1 MLVVLTFGTQSEA
14 AVDFEKQ
21 VLPIFEHACFK
32 CHSELT
38 KNPKGDLKLD
48 EAVAISNATQS
59 GGSIVPG
66 KPDESELVRMIELA
80 ASDDDA
86 MPPAKENKPLSDAQ
100 KTTIR
105 QWVAEGANTGTW
117 LAYKHKKQE
126 RLSLTAEAARDVKA
140 AAAAIDK
147 IVMETLQK
155 SGDEPAAPAGEE
167 ILLRRIYLDL
177 VGRNPTFEEASAYLD
192 SSDPAKRAKLI
203 DQLLA
208 SEGYVSR
215 AFNYWADALRAKTEM
230 PRTPGEPYLV
240 WLKEV
245 LRQNKPYDQIVR
257 EMLRAEGRFWKNPA
271 TGYYFRD
278 ETNRLAGVE
287 ATSSLFLGADIG
299 CAQCHDDPYDKWTQK
314 GFYEFASFM
323 TGATT
328 EVPIEKTLP
337 HVDSQAV
344 DKHRL
349 DLYNYNH
356 SLIAARNAEKDGDT
370 TARAKVKIPELA
382 GVSEPL
388 RERMLEAAEK
398 MHRFREIKYHAF
410 AGGVRKDLQPPE
422 KNYTPRLP
430 GTFRAKDGKPGME
443 IQPAVL
449 IGETPQVEN
458 PHDLPKVLASW
469 LTSPEN
475 PRFALVASNR
485 LWKWMMGASL
495 CGPVNDLVDESQFAS
510 PALVQHLEALMI
522 ATGYDLKQFLRI
534 LANTEAYGRM
544 AVAVTVDDTQPKL
557 YPGPIL
563 RRLSAEE
570 IWDSLVV
577 MIDGEADSK
586 LRKDQPD
593 YSFLEKMVAA
603 KNIDDYWMTL
613 LDEAQVQEGMKIDF
627 YGGRLV
633 LSSLYKDQEA
643 KKRDGGI
650 KRASEVDSPAPD
662 GHFLRIFG
670 QSDRELMDNSW
681 SNPTT
686 PQTLTLMN
694 GPLFE
699 KIADSGSTLQ
709 RSVASAQSH
718 EGKTRAVFLSVLGRS
733 PTSSELGMVL
743 DLLRDGEQ
751 VRYDDLAWTLIN
763 SNEFLFK
770 Y

>member
-1 MLVVLTFGTQSEA
+1 
-14 AVDFEKQ
+14 
-21 VLPIFEHACFK
+21 
-32 CHSELT
+32 
-38 KNPKGDLKLD
+38 
-48 EAVAISNATQS
+48 
-59 GGSIVPG
+59 
-66 KPDESELVRMIELA
+66 MIELA
-80 ASDDDA
+80 AADEDA
-86 MPPAKENKPLSDAQ
+86 MPPAKENKTLTEAQ
-100 KTTIR
+100 NAIIR
-105 QWVAEGANTGTW
+105 EWVAQGANTGAW
-117 LAYKHKKQE
+117 VAYEHMNQE
-126 RLSLTAEAARDVKA
+126 RLSLTADAARDVKA

-147 IVMETLQK
+147 IVLHALQQ
-155 SGDEPAAPAGEE
+155 SGTKPTAPAGDEVF
-167 ILLRRIYLDL
+167 LRRVYLDL
-177 VGRNPTFEEASAYLD
+177 IGRNPTYEEATAYYG

-245 LRQNKPYDQIVR
+245 LRQNKSYDEIVR

-328 EVPIEKTLP
+328 EVPMEKTLP
-337 HVDSQAV
+337 NVDSKLV
-344 DKHRL
+344 DKHRG

-356 SLIAARNAEKDGDT
+356 GLIAAKNAEKDGDT
-370 TARAKVKIPELA
+370 AARSKVKVPELE
-382 GVSEPL
+382 GVSAPL
-388 RERMLEAAEK
+388 RQRMLEAAEK

-422 KNYTPRLP
+422 GNYTPRLP
-430 GTFRAKDGKPGME
+430 GTFRAKDGKPGMG
-443 IQPAVL
+443 IKPAVL
-449 IGETPQVEN
+449 FGETPKVEN
-458 PHDLPKVLASW
+458 PRELPKVLASW

-475 PRFALVASNR
+475 PRFALVVSNR

-495 CGPVNDLVDESQFAS
+495 CGPVNDLVDDSRFAS
-510 PALVQHLEALMI
+510 QPLVQHLEALMI
-522 ATGYDLKQFLRI
+522 ASGFDLKQFLRI
-534 LANTEAYGRM
+534 LANTEAYQR
-544 AVAVTVDDTQPKL
+544 AAVTESVDDTQPKL
-557 YPGPIL
+557 FAGPVL
-563 RRLSAEE
+563 RRLTAEE
-570 IWDSLVV
+570 IWDSLVAL
-577 MIDGEADSK
+577 IDGQADSK
-586 LRKDQPD
+586 LRKTQPD
-593 YSFLEKMVAA
+593 YSFLEKMVAS
-603 KNIDDYWMTL
+603 KDINEYWTTL

-633 LSSLYKDQEA
+633 LSSLYRDQEE
-643 KKRDGGI
+643 KKKDGGI
-650 KRASEVDSPAPD
+650 KRASEVGSPAPE

-699 KIADSGSTLQ
+699 KIARADSTLQ
-709 RSVASAQSH
+709 QSVASAPSP
-718 EGKTRAVFLSVLGRS
+718 EEKTRAVFLSVLGRA
-733 PTSSELGMVL
+733 PTTNEIAMVL
-743 DLLRDGEQ
+743 DLLREGEK

-770 Y
+770 H